1 LKEIHFVEEIQPRPH
16 LESMELEHLLKR
28 IRIFQIPSK
37 SSKLIFTRVLPK
49 ERKKFHMIWEGNKIL
64 LDRVLAIE
72 SGPAVEWLI
81 NAFGLDLSLVS
92 RLGGHSQPRTHRG
105 KERFPGMTITY
116 GLMEK
121 YEDICKAD
129 PSRARILVKS
139 KVTELLSD
147 DKGNV
152 TGVRVQDRD
161 GNN

>member
-1 LKEIHFVEEIQPRPH
+1 
-16 LESMELEHLLKR
+16 M
-28 IRIFQIPSK
+28 
-37 SSKLIFTRVLPK
+37 
-49 ERKKFHMIWEGNKIL
+49 
-64 LDRVLAIE
+64 E
-72 SGPAVEWLI
+72 SGPAVDWLI

-152 TGVRVQDRD
+152 TGVRIQDRD
-161 GNN
+161 GKVS